1 MRSLFMN
8 CQGCDGD
15 GYVTIDLNDT
25 HIPYEQ
31 NPVDYTCIY
40 CDGKGLQLDKDE
52 VEDRIGI
59 IDDMIE
65 GMQTR
70 MRLHSDFIIQ
80 LRKGYL
86 NELAEKYV
94 YRLDTCSRGLG
105 RLLNY
110 KRKLHNLA
118 QN

>member
-1 MRSLFMN
+1 M
-8 CQGCDGD
+8 
-15 GYVTIDLNDT
+15 
-25 HIPYEQ
+25 
-31 NPVDYTCIY
+31 Y

-80 LRKGYL
+80 LKKGYL

-110 KRKLHNLA
+110 KRKLHNLVG
-118 QN
+118 